1 MVVDHSADLVFVGEV
16 KTPWIREPF
25 ECSGICCGC
34 LRPDEA
40 AFRHILGM
48 IYTLYSRFI
57 GVLIGVLLGQV
68 ARYMRVQNVIRA
80 FFSTYE
86 ETIFLRKFDVGT
98 YGMGCE
104 AV

>member
-1 MVVDHSADLVFVGEV
+1 M
-16 KTPWIREPF
+16 P
-25 ECSGICCGC
+25 
-34 LRPDEA
+34 
-40 AFRHILGM
+40 
-48 IYTLYSRFI
+48 
-57 GVLIGVLLGQV
+57 LGQV

-80 FFSTYE
+80 FLSTYE